1 MNPTTLKTLSRLV
14 LAAFACCATSHAA
27 TILAD
32 FAADFSPTSNP
43 SGPWTYG
50 SRTTLGASPTL
61 STDHSSY
68 GPLNEVLVWNPAGT
82 LSLFVGLNT
91 AYATVEFTDGSA
103 IIVAARQGILHPGP
117 TGAFANVH
125 YTAAS
130 DFTAVLSV
138 QFSGLDRTGTSSDV
152 HILLN
157 GQSLFSTTIDAFGAT
172 ATYTTNLHLTQGDLL
187 DFPVGW
193 GNNGTYFN
201 DSTGFFATLST
212 ADTPEPATCALLALS
227 LAAITAV
234 RRPRR

>member
-1 MNPTTLKTLSRLV
+1 MNPTTLKTLPRLV

-32 FAADFSPTSNP
+32 FAADFSTTSNP

-68 GPLNEVLVWNPAGT
+68 GANSEILAWNPAGT
-82 LSLFVGLNT
+82 LWPIVGLNT
-91 AYATVEFTDGSA
+91 TGSTVEFGTGT
-103 IIVAARQGILHPGP
+103 IIVSAARQGLLHPGP
-117 TGAFANVH
+117 TGAFANVR

-130 DFTAVLSV
+130 DFTADLFV
-138 QFSGLDRTGTSSDV
+138 QFAGLDRTGTTSDV

-157 GQSLFSTTIDAFGAT
+157 GQSLFSSTIDAFGAT

-187 DFPVGW
+187 DFAVGW

-212 ADTPEPATCALLALS
+212 ADTPEPATWALLALS
-227 LAAITAV
+227 LTAITAV
-234 RRPRR
+234 RRPRT